1 MEIIAQNHQPN
12 RHIQSNE
19 QSKTHHMENKLQK
32 ALELCNSQEFERA
45 EGLLQEFLK
54 EDPQNSE
61 AWRVLAQVHWIH
73 MHEPEKAY
81 DELIEALRCN
91 PKNMWAL
98 ILMGNLLSKEHNDME
113 HAKDYFDKVLEYYPD
128 NDLAVNNIGGIFLQ
142 QEEFEKAI
150 PYFERSISLDETSA
164 NYHYG
169 LALCYYKLGKMKE
182 AFDSCHQGLLKSK
195 DKPENPNAREQL
207 TKLFLNVASEYAKT
221 INVINVWTGIKD
233 ELEDV
238 DHIPIR
244 FVEDRNL
251 DLYAKM
257 EYALTHGAKEHVIR
271 YNPDKQFVD
280 HMFIHEM
287 MHLKMGQKAT
297 KANKGK
303 VVVGTTATKSAFYRR
318 FHKYMKRALRNMP
331 TAELDHLMNKLGE
344 SLNYQLMNCPLDLFV
359 EHIIFSNYKQV
370 RPLQLVSL
378 FHTEVDNINTA
389 QKAFKDGYFPPEIA
403 RANKVM
409 NLVTS
414 LHFKEMY
421 GIDLIGNYRPT
432 KSELDMAKDLYDE
445 FKAYLRTYRDG
456 DEFEMLE
463 YFVETLRMDDLLE
476 LQDEKA
482 YANALTSVSYD
493 IPEENLSDEDIDA
506 ENARFALEH
515 QDGADE
521 METKMMAMYMVGA
534 MEEFDKKT
542 HQEVKAIAFEI
553 ATVGM
558 AGINPKGKYSIKSV
572 PGKEFGGYQ
581 FLAWYYVSI
590 ARVMPEMLG
599 QLGLPYD
606 KAYEM
611 ALGIYNSMKGKK

>member
-331 TAELDHLMNKLGE
+331 SAELDHLMNKLGE

-378 FHTEVDNINTA
+378 FHTEIDNINTA

-476 LQDEKA
+476 LQDEKV

>member
-1 MEIIAQNHQPN
+1 MSKVTNNQ
-12 RHIQSNE
+12 
-19 QSKTHHMENKLQK
+19 KTHHMENKLQK
-32 ALELCNSQEFERA
+32 ALELCNSQEFEKA
-45 EGLLQEFLK
+45 ETLLQQFLK

-73 MHEPEKAY
+73 MRKPEKAY

-98 ILMGNLLSKEHNDME
+98 ILMGNLLSKEHDDKE
-113 HAKDYFDKVLEYYPD
+113 HAMEYFDKVLEYYPD
-128 NDLAVNNIGGIFLQ
+128 NDVAVNNVGGVLLQ
-142 QEEFEKAI
+142 QEEYEKAI
-150 PYFERSISLDETSA
+150 PYFERSVSLDGTSA

-169 LALCYYKLGKMKE
+169 LGMCYYKLGKLKE
-182 AFDSCHQGLLKSK
+182 AFDACHQGLLKSK

-207 TKLFLNVASEYAKT
+207 TKLFLSVASEYAKT
-221 INVINVWTGIKD
+221 INVINIWTGIKD

-244 FVEDRNL
+244 FVEDKNL

-257 EYALTHGAKEHVIR
+257 EYALTHGTKEHVIR

-303 VVVGTTATKSAFYRR
+303 VVVGTKSTKSAFYRR
-318 FHKYMKRALRNMP
+318 YLKYMKKALSNMP
-331 TAELDHLMNKLGE
+331 STELDLFMNKLAD

-359 EHIIFSNYKQV
+359 EHLIFTNYKQV
-370 RPLQLVSL
+370 RPLQLISL

-409 NLVTS
+409 NMVTS

-421 GIDLIGNYRPT
+421 GIELIKNYHPT
-432 KSELDMAKDLYDE
+432 KFELDLAKDLYDE
-445 FKAYLRTYRDG
+445 FKAYLRTYEDG
-456 DEFEMLE
+456 DEYEMLE
-463 YFVETLRMDDLLE
+463 YFVEALHMEDLIE
-476 LQDEKA
+476 LKDEKE
-482 YANALTSVSYD
+482 YAQAFGIIDDGS
-493 IPEENLSDEDIDA
+493 LSDEDVDV
-506 ENARFALEH
+506 ENAKFALEH

-521 METKMMAMYMVGA
+521 TETKMMAMYMLGA
-534 MEEFDKKT
+534 MEKFDKMSF
-542 HQEVKAIAFEI
+542 QEVQKVAMEI
-553 ATVGM
+553 ATAGLS
-558 AGINPKGKYSIKSV
+558 GINPKGKYSINLNS
-572 PGKEFGGYQ
+572 
-581 FLAWYYVSI
+581 A
-590 ARVMPEMLG
+590 
-599 QLGLPYD
+599 
-606 KAYEM
+606 
-611 ALGIYNSMKGKK
+611 AL

>member
-1 MEIIAQNHQPN
+1 MHKTALRNGMSKVTNNQ
-12 RHIQSNE
+12 
-19 QSKTHHMENKLQK
+19 KTHHMENKLQK
-32 ALELCNSQEFERA
+32 ALELCNSQEFEKA
-45 EGLLQEFLK
+45 ETLLQQFLK

-73 MHEPEKAY
+73 MRKPEKAY

-98 ILMGNLLSKEHNDME
+98 ILMGNLLSKEHDDKE
-113 HAKDYFDKVLEYYPD
+113 HAMEYFDKVLEYYPD
-128 NDLAVNNIGGIFLQ
+128 NDVAVNNVGGVLLQ
-142 QEEFEKAI
+142 QEEYEKAI
-150 PYFERSISLDETSA
+150 PYFERSVSLDGTSA

-169 LALCYYKLGKMKE
+169 LGMCYYKLGKLKE
-182 AFDSCHQGLLKSK
+182 AFDACHQGLLKSK

-207 TKLFLNVASEYAKT
+207 TKLFLSVASEYAKT

-244 FVEDRNL
+244 FVEDKNL

-257 EYALTHGAKEHVIR
+257 EYALTHGMKEHVIR

-297 KANKGK
+297 KANRGK
-303 VVVGTTATKSAFYRR
+303 VVVGTRSTKSAFYRR
-318 FHKYMKRALRNMP
+318 YQTYMKRALRNMP
-331 TAELDHLMNKLGE
+331 SAELDHLMNKLAD

-359 EHIIFSNYKQV
+359 EHLIFSTYKVV

-389 QKAFKDGYFPPEIA
+389 QNAFKDGYFPPEIA

-409 NLVTS
+409 NMVTS

-421 GIDLIGNYRPT
+421 GIDLIKNYHPT
-432 KSELDMAKDLYDE
+432 KFELDMAKDLYDE
-445 FKAYLRTYRDG
+445 FKAYLRTYKDG
-456 DEFEMLE
+456 DEYEMLE
-463 YFVETLRMDDLLE
+463 YFVETLKMDDLLE
-476 LQDEKA
+476 LQDETA
-482 YANALTSVSYD
+482 YAKALSSVSYD
-493 IPEENLSDEDIDA
+493 IPEENLSDEDIDV
-506 ENARFALEH
+506 ENAKFALEH
-515 QDGADE
+515 QDGADDT
-521 METKMMAMYMVGA
+521 ETQMMAMYMVGA
-534 MEEFDKKT
+534 MEQFDKMT
-542 HQEVKAIAFEI
+542 RQEVQTIAFEI
-553 ATVGM
+553 ATAGM
-558 AGINPKGKYSIKSV
+558 AGINPKGTYSIKSV

-599 QLGLPYD
+599 KLGLPYD
-606 KAYEM
+606 KAYEV
-611 ALGIYNSMKGKK
+611 ALGIYNSSNDKK

>member
-1 MEIIAQNHQPN
+1 MD
-12 RHIQSNE
+12 
-19 QSKTHHMENKLQK
+19 NKLQQ
-32 ALELCNSQEFERA
+32 ALELCNRQDFDRA
-45 EGLLQEFLK
+45 EELLQQFLK
-54 EDPQNSE
+54 DEPENSE

-73 MHEPEKAY
+73 MGKPEQAY

-91 PKNMWAL
+91 PKNLWAL
-98 ILMGNLLSKEHNDME
+98 ILMGNLLSKEHKDSE
-113 HAKDYFDKVLEYYPD
+113 HAMDYFDKVLEYYPD
-128 NDLAVNNIGGIFLQ
+128 NDVAVNNIGGVLLQ

-150 PYFERSISLDETSA
+150 PYFKRSISLDETSA

-169 LALCYYKLGKMKE
+169 LAFCYYKLGKLKD
-182 AFDSCHQGLLKSK
+182 AFDACHQGLLKSK

-207 TKLFLNVASEYAKT
+207 SKLFLNVASEYAKT
-221 INVINVWTGIKD
+221 INVINIWTGIKD

-244 FVEDRNL
+244 FVEDKNL

-257 EYALTHGAKEHVIR
+257 EYALTHGTKEHVIR

-303 VVVGTTATKSAFYRR
+303 VVVGTKSTKSAFYRR
-318 FHKYMKRALRNMP
+318 YLKYMKKALSNMP
-331 TAELDHLMNKLGE
+331 STELDIFMNKLAD

-359 EHIIFSNYKQV
+359 EHLIFSNYKQV
-370 RPLQLVSL
+370 RPLQLISL

-409 NLVTS
+409 NMVTS

-421 GIDLIGNYRPT
+421 GIELIKNYHPT
-432 KSELDMAKDLYDE
+432 KFELDLAKDLYDE
-445 FKAYLRTYRDG
+445 FKAYLRTYEDG
-456 DEFEMLE
+456 DEYEMLE
-463 YFVETLRMDDLLE
+463 YFVEALHMEDLIE
-476 LQDEKA
+476 LKDEKE
-482 YANALTSVSYD
+482 YAQAFGIIDDGS
-493 IPEENLSDEDIDA
+493 LSDEDVDV
-506 ENARFALEH
+506 ENAKFALEH

-521 METKMMAMYMVGA
+521 TETKMMAMYMLGA
-534 MEEFDKKT
+534 MEKFDKMT
-542 HQEVKAIAFEI
+542 FQEIQKVAMEI
-553 ATVGM
+553 ATAGLS
-558 AGINPKGKYSIKSV
+558 GINPKGKYSINSF

-581 FLAWYYVSI
+581 FLAYYYVSF
-590 ARVMPEMLG
+590 ARTMPNLLKEI
-599 QLGLPYD
+599 GLPYD
-606 KAYEM
+606 KAYET
-611 ALGIYNSMKGKK
+611 ALKLYRGSHGDK